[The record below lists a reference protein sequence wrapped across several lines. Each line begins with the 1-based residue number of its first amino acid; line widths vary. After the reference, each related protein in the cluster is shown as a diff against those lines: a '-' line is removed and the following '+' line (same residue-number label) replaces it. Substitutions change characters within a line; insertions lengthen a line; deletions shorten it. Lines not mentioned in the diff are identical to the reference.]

1 MLWFWCRP
9 DILHGT
15 LCYIFGILQCLPG
28 CRQIQLRGVAFI
40 VITRQHFNFNYSKN
54 SPYPSKVQVNVVYVW
69 GSKQNQCLLYFQKH
83 DSRLLLHLKGNTAIM
98 LLSKWRHL
106 HWLRRYMY
114 RLKEYPSTNKND
126 TQVTSNTCSCWTEI
140 VR

>member
-1 MLWFWCRP
+1 MSPTEFKFDVCVRYTQHRNKLNISCNDFYRFTSLYRNMSCNRMLWFWCRP

-15 LCYIFGILQCLPG
+15 LCYICGILQCLPG

-83 DSRLLLHLKGNTAIM
+83 DSRL
-98 LLSKWRHL
+98 
-106 HWLRRYMY
+106 
-114 RLKEYPSTNKND
+114 
-126 TQVTSNTCSCWTEI
+126 
-140 VR
+140 